1 MTARKE
7 FWLLLAMFILPI
19 AFGTLFF
26 YANPNYFSESTV
38 NYGELVRPVIATDEG
53 DIEIDGGASSLQGI
67 WTMVYVSSSCDNACE
82 KAVADMKTIR
92 TLMNDDMRR
101 IQRMIIIEDNSTP
114 TSDDKAL
121 IKARITST
129 KLTQSLKKYTENAIY
144 LIDPIGNIMLYY
156 EPQNI
161 DIRLVIKD
169 LKRLFKY
176 SRIG

>member
-7 FWLLLAMFILPI
+7 FWVLLAMFILPI

-38 NYGELVRPVIATDEG
+38 NYGELIRPVISTDEN
-53 DIEIDGGASSLQGI
+53 DIEIDGDASLEGI
-67 WTMVYVSSSCDNACE
+67 WTMVYVSSRCDDACE
-82 KAVADMKTIR
+82 KAVEDMKTIR
-92 TLMNDDMRR
+92 TLMNADMRR
-101 IQRMIIIEDNSTP
+101 IQRMIIIGDSSTP
-114 TSDDKAL
+114 TSNDESL
-121 IKARITST
+121 IKARATSK
-129 KLTQSLKKYTENAIY
+129 KLTESLRKYTENAIY

>member
-1 MTARKE
+1 MTAKKE
-7 FWLLLAMFILPI
+7 FWMLLAMFMLPI

-38 NYGELVRPVIATDEG
+38 NYGDLVRPVIATDEG
-53 DIEIDGGASSLQGI
+53 AIEIDGGASLQGI
-67 WTMVYVSSSCDNACE
+67 WTMVYVSSRCDDACE

-92 TLMNDDMRR
+92 TLMTADMRR
-101 IQRMIIIEDNSTP
+101 IQRMIIIEDNSRP
-114 TSDDKAL
+114 TSNEENL
-121 IKARITST
+121 IKAKVISE

>member
-7 FWLLLAMFILPI
+7 FWMLLAMFILPI

-53 DIEIDGGASSLQGI
+53 DIEIDSASSLQGI
-67 WTMVYVSSSCDNACE
+67 WTIVYVSSRCDNVCE

-92 TLMNDDMRR
+92 TLMNADMRR
-101 IQRMIIIEDNSTP
+101 IQRMIIIEDNSMP
-114 TSDDKAL
+114 TSNDESL
-121 IKARITST
+121 IKARITSE

-156 EPQNI
+156 EPKNI

>member
-7 FWLLLAMFILPI
+7 FWMLLAMFILPI

-26 YANPNYFSESTV
+26 YTNPNYFSESTV
-38 NYGELVRPVIATDEG
+38 NYGELVRPVIATDES
-53 DIEIDGGASSLQGI
+53 DIEIDSSASLQGI
-67 WTMVYVSSSCDNACE
+67 WTMAYVSSRCDEACE

-101 IQRMIIIEDNSTP
+101 IQRMIIIEDNSIP
-114 TSDDKAL
+114 KSDDKGL
-121 IKARITST
+121 IKARLISE

-156 EPQNI
+156 EPQDI

>member
-7 FWLLLAMFILPI
+7 FWMLLAMFILPI

-53 DIEIDGGASSLQGI
+53 DIEIDGASSLQGI
-67 WTMVYVSSSCDNACE
+67 WTMVYVSSRCDDACE

-92 TLMNDDMRR
+92 TLMNADMRR
-101 IQRMIIIEDNSTP
+101 IQRMIIIENNSTP
-114 TSDDKAL
+114 TVNDETL
-121 IKARITST
+121 IKAKITSE
-129 KLTQSLKKYTENAIY
+129 KLTKSLKKYAENAIY

>member
-53 DIEIDGGASSLQGI
+53 AIEIDGASSLQGI
-67 WTMVYVSSSCDNACE
+67 WTIVYVSSRCDDACE

-92 TLMNDDMRR
+92 TLMNADMRR
-101 IQRMIIIEDNSTP
+101 IQRMIIIEDNSIP
-114 TSDDKAL
+114 KSDDKDL
-121 IKARITST
+121 IKARLTSE
-129 KLTQSLKKYTENAIY
+129 KLTKSLKKYTENAIY

-156 EPQNI
+156 EPQDI

>member
-1 MTARKE
+1 MTAKKE
-7 FWLLLAMFILPI
+7 FWMLLAMFILPI

-38 NYGELVRPVIATDEG
+38 NYGELIRPVIATEEN
-53 DIEIDGGASSLQGI
+53 DIEIDGDASLQGI
-67 WTMVYVSSSCDNACE
+67 WTMVYVSSHCDDACE

-92 TLMNDDMRR
+92 TLMNADMRR
-101 IQRMIIIEDNSTP
+101 IQRMIIIKDNSTP
-114 TSDDKAL
+114 KNSDESL
-121 IKARITST
+121 IKARVTSQ
-129 KLTQSLKKYTENAIY
+129 KLTQNLNNYTENAFY

>member
-7 FWLLLAMFILPI
+7 FWVLLAMFVMPI

-38 NYGELVRPVIATDEG
+38 NYGELVRPVIATDG
-53 DIEIDGGASSLQGI
+53 DDIEIEGDASLQGI
-67 WTMVYVSSSCDNACE
+67 WTMVYVSNRCDDACE

-101 IQRMIIIEDNSTP
+101 IQRMIIIEDSSTP
-114 TSDDKAL
+114 ISNDESL
-121 IKARITST
+121 IKARLNSEKI
-129 KLTQSLKKYTENAIY
+129 KQRLKKYTENAIY

>member
-1 MTARKE
+1 MTAKKE
-7 FWLLLAMFILPI
+7 FWMLLAMFILPI

-38 NYGELVRPVIATDEG
+38 NYGELVRPVIATDEN
-53 DIEIDGGASSLQGI
+53 DIEIDGDASLQGI
-67 WTMVYVSSSCDNACE
+67 WTMVYVSSRCDDACE
-82 KAVADMKTIR
+82 KAVEDMKTIR

-114 TSDDKAL
+114 INKDESL
-121 IKARITST
+121 IKARATSK
-129 KLTQSLKKYTENAIY
+129 KLTEGLKEYTKNAIY

-161 DIRLVIKD
+161 DVRLVIKD

>member
-7 FWLLLAMFILPI
+7 FWMLLAMFILPI

-26 YANPNYFSESTV
+26 YASPNYFSESTV

-53 DIEIDGGASSLQGI
+53 DIEIGGDASLQGI
-67 WTMVYVSSSCDNACE
+67 WTMVYVSSRCDEACE

-92 TLMNDDMRR
+92 TLMNADMRR

-114 TSDDKAL
+114 TSDDKTL
-121 IKARITST
+121 IKARVISE
-129 KLTQSLKKYTENAIY
+129 KLTQSLKKYAENAIY
-144 LIDPIGNIMLYY
+144 LVDPIGNIMLYY

>member
-7 FWLLLAMFILPI
+7 FWVLLAMFVMPI

-38 NYGELVRPVIATDEG
+38 NYGELVRPVIATDG
-53 DIEIDGGASSLQGI
+53 DDIEIEGDASLQGI
-67 WTMVYVSSSCDNACE
+67 WTMVYVSNRCDDACE

-101 IQRMIIIEDNSTP
+101 IQRMIIITDSSTP
-114 TSDDKAL
+114 TSNDESL
-121 IKARITST
+121 IKARVNSE
-129 KLTQSLKKYTENAIY
+129 KFKQSLKKYTENAIY
-144 LIDPIGNIMLYY
+144 LIDPIGNVMLYY
-156 EPQNI
+156 EPQNL

>member
-7 FWLLLAMFILPI
+7 FWMLLAMFILPI

-26 YANPNYFSESTV
+26 YASPNYFSESTV
-38 NYGELVRPVIATDEG
+38 NYGELVRPVIATDDT
-53 DIEIDGGASSLQGI
+53 DIEIEGSASLEGI
-67 WTMVYVSSSCDNACE
+67 WTMVYVSSHCDDVCE
-82 KAVADMKTIR
+82 KAVADMKTVR
-92 TLMNDDMRR
+92 TLMNADMRR
-101 IQRMIIIEDNSTP
+101 IQRMIIIEDSSTP
-114 TSDDKAL
+114 SSNDEDL
-121 IKARITST
+121 IKARVISE

-144 LIDPIGNIMLYY
+144 LVDPIGNIMLYY

>member
-1 MTARKE
+1 MTAKKE
-7 FWLLLAMFILPI
+7 FWMLLAMFILPI

-38 NYGELVRPVIATDEG
+38 NYGELVRPVIATDEN
-53 DIEIDGGASSLQGI
+53 DIEIDGDASLQGI
-67 WTMVYVSSSCDNACE
+67 WTMVYVSSRCDDACE
-82 KAVADMKTIR
+82 KAVTDMKTIR

-101 IQRMIIIEDNSTP
+101 IQRMIIIKDNSTP
-114 TSDDKAL
+114 KNSDESL
-121 IKARITST
+121 IKAKITSE
-129 KLTQSLKKYTENAIY
+129 KLTQNLKKYTENAIY

>member
-7 FWLLLAMFILPI
+7 FWVLLAMFILPI

-26 YANPNYFSESTV
+26 YANPGYFSQSTV
-38 NYGELVRPVIATDEG
+38 NYGELVRPVIVTDED
-53 DIEIDGGASSLQGI
+53 DIEIEGSSSLQGI
-67 WTMVYVSSSCDNACE
+67 WTMVYVSNRCDDACE
-82 KAVADMKTIR
+82 KAVVDMKTIR
-92 TLMNDDMRR
+92 TLMNADMRR
-101 IQRMIIIEDNSTP
+101 IQRMIIIEDGSTP
-114 TSDDKAL
+114 KSKDEGL
-121 IKARITST
+121 IKARVASE

-169 LKRLFKY
+169 IKRLFKY

>member
-1 MTARKE
+1 MTAKKE
-7 FWLLLAMFILPI
+7 FWMLLAMFILPI

-38 NYGELVRPVIATDEG
+38 NYGELVRPVIETDEG
-53 DIEIDGGASSLQGI
+53 DIEIEGSSSLQGI
-67 WTMVYVSSSCDNACE
+67 WTIVYVSSRCDDACE

-92 TLMNDDMRR
+92 TLMNADMRR
-101 IQRMIIIEDNSTP
+101 IQRMIIIDNNSTP
-114 TSDDKAL
+114 TVNDETL
-121 IKARITST
+121 IKARITSE
-129 KLTQSLKKYTENAIY
+129 KLTKSLKKYTENAIY

-156 EPQNI
+156 ESQNI

>member
-1 MTARKE
+1 MTAKKE
-7 FWLLLAMFILPI
+7 FWMLLAMFILPI

-38 NYGELVRPVIATDEG
+38 NYGELVRPVIATEDS
-53 DIEIDGGASSLQGI
+53 DIEIGDSASSLQGI
-67 WTMVYVSSSCDNACE
+67 WTMVYVSSRCDNVCE

-92 TLMNDDMRR
+92 TLMNADMRR

-114 TSDDKAL
+114 TSDDEGL
-121 IKARITST
+121 IKARVTSE

-176 SRIG
+176 ARIG

>member
-38 NYGELVRPVIATDEG
+38 NYGELVRPVIATDEN
-53 DIEIDGGASSLQGI
+53 DIEIDGDASLQGI
-67 WTMVYVSSSCDNACE
+67 WTMVYVSSHCDDACE

-92 TLMNDDMRR
+92 TLMNADMRR
-101 IQRMIIIEDNSTP
+101 IQRMIIIKDNSTP
-114 TSDDKAL
+114 KNSDKSL
-121 IKARITST
+121 IKARVTSQ
-129 KLTQSLKKYTENAIY
+129 KLTQNLKNYTENAIY

-161 DIRLVIKD
+161 DVRLVIKD

>member
-1 MTARKE
+1 MDVVGYVYTANS
-7 FWLLLAMFILPI
+7 FWHAI
-19 AFGTLFF
+19 F

-38 NYGELVRPVIATDEG
+38 NYGELVRPVIATDES
-53 DIEIDGGASSLQGI
+53 DIEIDGSASLQGI
-67 WTMVYVSSSCDNACE
+67 WTVVYVSSRCDEACE

-92 TLMNDDMRR
+92 TLMNADMRR
-101 IQRMIIIEDNSTP
+101 IQRMIIIEDSSIP
-114 TSDDKAL
+114 TSDDKGL
-121 IKARITST
+121 IKARVTSE

>member
-1 MTARKE
+1 MTAKKE
-7 FWLLLAMFILPI
+7 FWMLLAMFILPI

-38 NYGELVRPVIATDEG
+38 NYGELVRPVIATDES
-53 DIEIDGGASSLQGI
+53 DIGIDGSASLQGI
-67 WTMVYVSSSCDNACE
+67 WTMVYVSSRCDEACE

-92 TLMNDDMRR
+92 TLMNADMRR
-101 IQRMIIIEDNSTP
+101 IQRMIIIENNSTP
-114 TSDDKAL
+114 TVNDEAL
-121 IKARITST
+121 IKAKITSE
-129 KLTQSLKKYTENAIY
+129 KLTKSLKKYAENAIY

-156 EPQNI
+156 KPQNI

>member
-1 MTARKE
+1 MTAKKE
-7 FWLLLAMFILPI
+7 FWMLLAMFVLPI

-38 NYGELVRPVIATDEG
+38 NYGELVRPVIVIDES
-53 DIEIDGGASSLQGI
+53 DIEIDSEASLQGI
-67 WTMVYVSSSCDNACE
+67 WTMVYVSSRCDDACE
-82 KAVADMKTIR
+82 KAVTDMKTIR

-101 IQRMIIIEDNSTP
+101 IQRMIIIKDNSTP
-114 TSDDKAL
+114 KNSDESL
-121 IKARITST
+121 IKAKITSE
-129 KLTQSLKKYTENAIY
+129 KLTQNLKKYTENAIY

>member
-19 AFGTLFF
+19 AIGTLFF

-38 NYGELVRPVIATDEG
+38 NYGELVRPVIATNKTDI
-53 DIEIDGGASSLQGI
+53 DIEGSASLQGI
-67 WTMVYVSSSCDNACE
+67 WTMAYVSSRCDDACE

-92 TLMNDDMRR
+92 TLMNADMRR
-101 IQRMIIIEDNSTP
+101 IQRMIIIEDNSIP
-114 TSDDKAL
+114 LSDDKGL
-121 IKARITST
+121 IKARVTSE

-156 EPQNI
+156 EPQDI

-176 SRIG
+176 SSIG

>member
-7 FWLLLAMFILPI
+7 FWMLLAMFILPI

-38 NYGELVRPVIATDEG
+38 NYGDLVRPVIATDEG
-53 DIEIDGGASSLQGI
+53 DIEIDGGASLQGI
-67 WTMVYVSSSCDNACE
+67 WTMVYVSSRCDDACE

-92 TLMNDDMRR
+92 TLMNADMRR
-101 IQRMIIIEDNSTP
+101 IQRMIIIKDNSTP
-114 TSDDKAL
+114 TSDDKGL
-121 IKARITST
+121 IRARIISE

>member
-7 FWLLLAMFILPI
+7 FWMLLAMFVLPI

-38 NYGELVRPVIATDEG
+38 NYGELVRPVIATDES
-53 DIEIDGGASSLQGI
+53 DIEIVGDASLQGI
-67 WTMVYVSSSCDNACE
+67 WTMVYVSSRCDEVCE

-92 TLMNDDMRR
+92 TLMNADMRR
-101 IQRMIIIEDNSTP
+101 IQRMIIIEDNSTL
-114 TSDDKAL
+114 TINDANL
-121 IKARITST
+121 IKARVTSE
-129 KLTQSLKKYTENAIY
+129 KLTQSLKKYTANSIY

-161 DIRLVIKD
+161 EIRLVIKD

>member
-1 MTARKE
+1 MTAKKE
-7 FWLLLAMFILPI
+7 FWMLLAMFILPI

-38 NYGELVRPVIATDEG
+38 NYGELVRPVIVIDES
-53 DIEIDGGASSLQGI
+53 DIEIDSEASLQGI
-67 WTMVYVSSSCDNACE
+67 WTMVYVSSRCDDACE
-82 KAVADMKTIR
+82 KAVTDMKTIR

-101 IQRMIIIEDNSTP
+101 IQRMIIIKDNSTP
-114 TSDDKAL
+114 KNRDESL
-121 IKARITST
+121 IKAKITSE
-129 KLTQSLKKYTENAIY
+129 KLTQNLKKYTENAIY

>member
-7 FWLLLAMFILPI
+7 FWMLLAMFVLPI

-53 DIEIDGGASSLQGI
+53 DIEIGGDASLQGI
-67 WTMVYVSSSCDNACE
+67 WTMVYVSSRCDEACE

-92 TLMNDDMRR
+92 TLMNADMRR

-114 TSDDKAL
+114 TSDDKTL
-121 IKARITST
+121 IKARVISE
-129 KLTQSLKKYTENAIY
+129 KLTQSLKKYAENAIY
-144 LIDPIGNIMLYY
+144 LVDPIGNIMLYY

>member
-7 FWLLLAMFILPI
+7 FWMLLAMFILPI

-26 YANPNYFSESTV
+26 YALPNYFSESTV
-38 NYGELVRPVIATDEG
+38 NYGELVRPVIATDDA
-53 DIEIDGGASSLQGI
+53 DIEIEGGASLQSI
-67 WTMVYVSSSCDNACE
+67 WTMVYVSSRCDDACE

-92 TLMNDDMRR
+92 TLMNADMRR

-114 TSDDKAL
+114 TNDDGSL
-121 IKARITST
+121 LKARVISA
-129 KLTQSLKKYTENAIY
+129 KLAQSLKKYTEDAIY

>member
-7 FWLLLAMFILPI
+7 FWVLLAMFILPI

-38 NYGELVRPVIATDEG
+38 NYGELIRPVILTDEN
-53 DIEIDGGASSLQGI
+53 DIEIDGDASLEGI
-67 WTMVYVSSSCDNACE
+67 WTMVYISSRCDDACE

-101 IQRMIIIEDNSTP
+101 IQRMIIIEDSSTP
-114 TSDDKAL
+114 ISNDENL
-121 IKARITST
+121 IKARLNSEKIKQT
-129 KLTQSLKKYTENAIY
+129 LKKYTENAIY

-156 EPQNI
+156 EPKNI

>member
-7 FWLLLAMFILPI
+7 FWMLLAMFIMPI
-19 AFGTLFF
+19 AFGMLFF

-38 NYGELVRPVIATDEG
+38 NYGELVRPVIATEEG
-53 DIEIDGGASSLQGI
+53 DIEIDGGASLQGV
-67 WTMVYVSSSCDNACE
+67 WTMVYVSSRCDDVCE
-82 KAVADMKTIR
+82 KAVVDMKTIR
-92 TLMNDDMRR
+92 TLMNADMRR
-101 IQRMIIIEDNSTP
+101 IQRMIIIENNSTP
-114 TSDDKAL
+114 TVNDETL
-121 IKARITST
+121 IKAKITSE
-129 KLTQSLKKYTENAIY
+129 KLTKSLKKYAENAIY

>member
-1 MTARKE
+1 MTAKKE
-7 FWLLLAMFILPI
+7 FWALLAMFILPI
-19 AFGTLFF
+19 ALGTLFF

-38 NYGELVRPVIATDEG
+38 NYGELVRPVIATDEDG
-53 DIEIDGGASSLQGI
+53 IDIEGDASLQGI
-67 WTMVYVSSSCDNACE
+67 WTIVYVSNRCENACE
-82 KAVADMKTIR
+82 KAVADMTTIR

-101 IQRMIIIEDNSTP
+101 IQRMIIIEDSSTP
-114 TSDDKAL
+114 TKKDESL
-121 IKARITST
+121 IKARLNSE
-129 KLTQSLKKYTENAIY
+129 KLKESLAKYTENAIY

>member
-7 FWLLLAMFILPI
+7 FWMLLAMFIMPI

-26 YANPNYFSESTV
+26 YTNPNYFSESTV
-38 NYGELVRPVIATDEG
+38 NYGELVRPVIATDAA
-53 DIEIDGGASSLQGI
+53 DIEIDSASSLQGI
-67 WTMVYVSSSCDNACE
+67 WTMVYVSSRCDNVCE

-92 TLMNDDMRR
+92 TLMNADMRR
-101 IQRMIIIEDNSTP
+101 IQRMIIIEDNSMP
-114 TSDDKAL
+114 TSNDESL
-121 IKARITST
+121 IKARITSE

>member
-7 FWLLLAMFILPI
+7 FWMLLAMFILPI

-53 DIEIDGGASSLQGI
+53 DIEIDGGASLQGI
-67 WTMVYVSSSCDNACE
+67 WTMVYVSSRCDDVCE
-82 KAVADMKTIR
+82 KAVVDMKTIR
-92 TLMNDDMRR
+92 TLMNADMRR
-101 IQRMIIIEDNSTP
+101 IQRMIIIENNSTP
-114 TSDDKAL
+114 TVNDEAL
-121 IKARITST
+121 IKAKITSE
-129 KLTQSLKKYTENAIY
+129 KLTKSLKKYAENAIY

>member
-7 FWLLLAMFILPI
+7 FWVLLAMFVMPI

-38 NYGELVRPVIATDEG
+38 NYGELVRPVIATDER
-53 DIEIDGGASSLQGI
+53 DIEIDGDSSLQGI
-67 WTMVYVSSSCDNACE
+67 WTMVYVSSRCDDACE
-82 KAVADMKTIR
+82 KAVEDMKTIR
-92 TLMNDDMRR
+92 TLMNADMRR

-114 TSDDKAL
+114 TSNDESL
-121 IKARITST
+121 IKARTTSK
-129 KLTQSLKKYTENAIY
+129 KLTEGLKEYTENAIY

>member
-7 FWLLLAMFILPI
+7 FWMLLAMFILPI

-38 NYGELVRPVIATDEG
+38 NYGELVRPVIATDAA
-53 DIEIDGGASSLQGI
+53 DIEIDSASSLQGI
-67 WTMVYVSSSCDNACE
+67 WTIVYVSSRCDNVCE

-92 TLMNDDMRR
+92 TLMNADMRR
-101 IQRMIIIEDNSTP
+101 IQRMIIIKDNSTP
-114 TSDDKAL
+114 TSDDESL
-121 IKARITST
+121 IKARITSE

>member
-7 FWLLLAMFILPI
+7 FWMLLAMFLLPI

-53 DIEIDGGASSLQGI
+53 DIEIGGDASLQGI
-67 WTMVYVSSSCDNACE
+67 WTMVYVSSRCDEACE

-92 TLMNDDMRR
+92 TLMNADMRR

-114 TSDDKAL
+114 TSDDKTL
-121 IKARITST
+121 IKARVISE
-129 KLTQSLKKYTENAIY
+129 KLTQSLKKYAENAIY
-144 LIDPIGNIMLYY
+144 LVDPIGNIMLYY

>member
-1 MTARKE
+1 MTAKKE
-7 FWLLLAMFILPI
+7 FWMLLAMFVLPI

-38 NYGELVRPVIATDEG
+38 NYGELVRPVIATDES
-53 DIEIDGGASSLQGI
+53 DIEIDGSASLQGI
-67 WTMVYVSSSCDNACE
+67 WTMVYVSNRCDDACE
-82 KAVADMKTIR
+82 NAVADMKTIR

-101 IQRMIIIEDNSTP
+101 IQRMIVIEDNSTP
-114 TSDDKAL
+114 ISNDESL
-121 IKARITST
+121 IKAKVTSE
-129 KLTQSLKKYTENAIY
+129 KLIQNLNKYTENAFY

>member
-1 MTARKE
+1 MTAKKE
-7 FWLLLAMFILPI
+7 FWMLLAMFILPI

-26 YANPNYFSESTV
+26 YTNPNYFSESTV
-38 NYGELVRPVIATDEG
+38 NYGELVRPVIATDDT
-53 DIEIDGGASSLQGI
+53 DIEIEGNASLQGI
-67 WTMVYVSSSCDNACE
+67 WTMVYISSRCDDACE

-92 TLMNDDMRR
+92 TLMNADMRR
-101 IQRMIIIEDNSTP
+101 IQRMIIIEDSSIP
-114 TSDDKAL
+114 TSDDKDL
-121 IKARITST
+121 IKARVTSE

>member
-1 MTARKE
+1 MTAKKE
-7 FWLLLAMFILPI
+7 FWALLAMFILPI

-38 NYGELVRPVIATDEG
+38 NYGVLVRPVIATDG
-53 DIEIDGGASSLQGI
+53 DDIEIEGDASLQGI
-67 WTMVYVSSSCDNACE
+67 WTMVYVSNRCDDACE

-92 TLMNDDMRR
+92 MLMNDDMRR
-101 IQRMIIIEDNSTP
+101 IQRMIIIDDNSTP
-114 TSDDKAL
+114 TSNDENL
-121 IKARITST
+121 IKARVISE

-156 EPQNI
+156 KPQNI